1 MSEHLLQISLAS
13 VGFGEGSDILRGVSL
28 DVEPGEFVTVIGPSG
43 CGKSTILNMVAG
55 LLSARAGT
63 VVFDGR
69 PVRGINTDIG
79 YMTQDDT
86 LLPWRTVGD
95 NVAMPLRIRKVPR
108 SEIKRRVTASLEM
121 LQLVEAAS
129 KFPAQL
135 SGGMLRRALLARST
149 IYHPK
154 MLLMDEP
161 FAALDAQLRAQMH
174 TQLLEEV
181 NRTGQ
186 TVLFITHDLY
196 EAVLLSDRVIV
207 LGGSP
212 AHPIREFTVPFG
224 RERDLATLR
233 FEPEFAVLERRVHDA
248 LNHARQ
254 MSASETE
261 VMA

>member
-1 MSEHLLQISLAS
+1 
-13 VGFGEGSDILRGVSL
+13 
-28 DVEPGEFVTVIGPSG
+28 
-43 CGKSTILNMVAG
+43 
-55 LLSARAGT
+55 
-63 VVFDGR
+63 
-69 PVRGINTDIG
+69 
-79 YMTQDDT
+79 
-86 LLPWRTVGD
+86 
-95 NVAMPLRIRKVPR
+95 
-108 SEIKRRVTASLEM
+108 
-121 LQLVEAAS
+121 
-129 KFPAQL
+129 
-135 SGGMLRRALLARST
+135 MLRRALLARST